1 MLENDVYILEKL
13 LGNIL
18 ILSKNAGK
26 TFIESCN
33 NLVFGG
39 DSFNDIKNIFV
50 LIASIEYILST
61 KRFDVPLY

>member
-1 MLENDVYILEKL
+1 MYMYMYIYILEKL

-33 NLVFGG
+33 NLV
-39 DSFNDIKNIFV
+39 
-50 LIASIEYILST
+50 LL
-61 KRFDVPLY
+61 LLQ